1 MNRFP
6 LPFLFQRVNKVFSP
20 DCPLPAA
27 PSLWRSLFLY
37 ASRLVAFV
45 GSSVKC
51 VDWRIKAYALAG
63 RGCPKSDDLTKED
76 KLKDKMQERQI
87 DTMSVHQHFFPSST
101 DNLFS
106 YHRRL

>member
-20 DCPLPAA
+20 GCPLPAA

-63 RGCPKSDDLTKED
+63 YDRPKPDGLKKED
-76 KLKDKMQERQI
+76 ELKDKMQERQI
-87 DTMSVHQHFFPSST
+87 DTMPDHQPVFPSST
-101 DNLFS
+101 DNLFP
-106 YHRRL
+106 YHRCL